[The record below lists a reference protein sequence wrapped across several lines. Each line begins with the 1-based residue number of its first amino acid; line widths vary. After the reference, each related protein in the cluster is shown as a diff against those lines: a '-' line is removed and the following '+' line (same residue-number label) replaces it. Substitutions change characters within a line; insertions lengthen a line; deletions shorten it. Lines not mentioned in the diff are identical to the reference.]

1 MWHDRVV
8 SDVPYESDP
17 RRQIEI
23 PEGGDLS
30 PEGIMAALQ
39 QRELELLVDD
49 ED

>member
-1 MWHDRVV
+1 MWQARDV

-17 RRQIEI
+17 RRQIE